1 MAQKKAHEVEAWL
14 ARPDPRIGLVLLYGP
29 DRGLVAER
37 ARRLAGSVGV
47 PLDDPFSVVRL
58 DASTAEAGQI
68 AGEARMVP
76 MFSAKRLVWVRD
88 AGAQK
93 PVVADVAELAAQPA
107 PDALVILEA
116 GDLKKGH
123 ALRAAVEA
131 SASAIALP
139 CYADGGK
146 NLDAVIDEEM
156 TKGGFRLSPEARQ
169 LLKALLGGD
178 RLASRRELEK
188 LALYAQGQAEITAD
202 DVRAAISDASNSSAE
217 DVAERFLAGDAAGVS
232 ALIAGHVTTPA
243 QVNAALSAVMR
254 QMQQLHAL
262 RGRMEAERR
271 SAADAVA
278 GMRPPAFGSRKVL
291 LEKALTR
298 WDAAQLARMLGR
310 LQRLTLEARTRPD
323 LGPALLEGALL
334 GFAVQK
340 PPARA

>member
-1 MAQKKAHEVEAWL
+1 MAQKKAHEVESWL

-37 ARRLAGSVGV
+37 AKRLAASAGV

-58 DASTAEAGQI
+58 DASGAEAGQI

-88 AGAQK
+88 AGAQR
-93 PVVADVAELAAQPA
+93 PIVADVSELAAQPA
-107 PDALVILEA
+107 PDALVIVEA

-123 ALRAAVEA
+123 ALRAAVENSS
-131 SASAIALP
+131 SAMALP
-139 CYADGGK
+139 CYADEGRG
-146 NLDAVIDEEM
+146 LDAVIDEEM
-156 TKGGFRLSPEARQ
+156 AKQGYRLDADARQ
-169 LLKALLGGD
+169 LLKASLGGD

-188 LALYAQGQAEITAD
+188 LALYAQGQAEITAE
-202 DVRAAISDASNSSAE
+202 DVRAAISDASNSSAD

-243 QVNAALSAVMR
+243 QVNAVLAAVMR

-262 RGRMEAERR
+262 RGRMEVERR
-271 SAADAVA
+271 GAADVVA
-278 GMRPPAFGSRKVL
+278 GMRPPAFGNRKPL

-298 WDAAQLARMLGR
+298 WDAAQLTVMLGR
-310 LQRLTLEARTRPD
+310 LQRLTLEARARPE
-323 LGPALLEGALL
+323 LGPALLEETLL
-334 GFAVQK
+334 GFA
-340 PPARA
+340 ARTSPRA